1 MEQVPSYIDKI
12 MCKYSFD
19 KTETEYI
26 ENCLLELYKTKKL
39 IGEDIKYWIKSFT
52 DAVHANRFYIDV
64 ICEQDLTKYYHRYY
78 RTKKNIRPHSIIYI
92 NFGYGYPKELRYGHF
107 AYVHKVD
114 NGKALVIQLVS
125 LKNNERKLRYSE
137 EEIVIVNHG
146 MLTPSLMRFDEMRW
160 IDLQR
165 INENH
170 DVPEK
175 IQTPRGVI
183 IKKLRN
189 YLELEYR

>member
-1 MEQVPSYIDKI
+1 MELVPSYIDKI

-78 RTKKNIRPHSIIYI
+78 RTKRILDP
-92 NFGYGYPKELRYGHF
+92 
-107 AYVHKVD
+107 
-114 NGKALVIQLVS
+114 IQLYIS
-125 LKNNERKLRYSE
+125 ILDTGIQKSFDTDILHMYIKLIMER
-137 EEIVIVNHG
+137 
-146 MLTPSLMRFDEMRW
+146 RW
-160 IDLQR
+160 
-165 INENH
+165 
-170 DVPEK
+170 
-175 IQTPRGVI
+175 
-183 IKKLRN
+183 
-189 YLELEYR
+189 

>member
-78 RTKKNIRPHSIIYI
+78 RTKKNIRPAIPYMQPRTFHV
-92 NFGYGYPKELRYGHF
+92 FGQIHHCDV
-107 AYVHKVD
+107 A
-114 NGKALVIQLVS
+114 IQL
-125 LKNNERKLRYSE
+125 RH
-137 EEIVIVNHG
+137 I
-146 MLTPSLMRFDEMRW
+146 RF
-160 IDLQR
+160 Q
-165 INENH
+165 
-170 DVPEK
+170 PCQK
-175 IQTPRGVI
+175 C
-183 IKKLRN
+183 
-189 YLELEYR
+189 